1 LPVSKDV
8 NKLYQL
14 HYMAFPLGLA
24 FAHLYKKNYM
34 INIKN
39 KLVRMT
45 KAPKLIEIII
55 YLLIILLFGI
65 FGYTAVHSN
74 VGNKIIYEHLT
85 SLISMFALLFIVILK
100 NIQSGL
106 LITLGV
112 YSYEIYL
119 IQWPLMYRYDFVYKY
134 TAPFLGTMIYIGIFI
149 IFGFC
154 LNRIVKKII

>member
-1 LPVSKDV
+1 
-8 NKLYQL
+8 
-14 HYMAFPLGLA
+14 MAFPLGLA